1 MMVKQIVCIVPR
13 GAGNT
18 VLRLLAGEMGL
29 SSPTISSARGFAERN
44 DIIRE
49 LDVITTIIDADLADI
64 VFQRLYAHLAEW
76 GDPSW
81 FLYQTRL
88 DGANAL
94 DLVPPAVLAEALQD
108 QKGVN

>member
-1 MMVKQIVCIVPR
+1 MAVKQIVCILPR
-13 GAGNT
+13 GAGNN

-29 SSPTISSARGFAERN
+29 SSPTIGSARGFAERN
-44 DIIRE
+44 DIINE
-49 LDVITTIIDADLADI
+49 LDVVTTIIETDLADI

-76 GDPSW
+76 GEPSW

-108 QKGVN
+108 NKGIS

>member
-1 MMVKQIVCIVPR
+1 MMVKQIVCILPR
-13 GAGNT
+13 GDGNT
-18 VLRLLAGEMGL
+18 ILRLLAGEMGL

-44 DIIRE
+44 DIIHE
-49 LDVITTIIDADLADI
+49 LDVVTTLVEADLADLI
-64 VFQRLYAHLAEW
+64 FQRLYHYLTDL

-94 DLVPPAVLAEALQD
+94 NLVPTAVLAEALQES
-108 QKGVN
+108 